1 VAAALALA
9 SWFPLRGRKL
19 RRVPLALWGSML
31 AHFGIAV
38 SLFGMASESAFSI
51 ERLVAVEAGDVVEVG
66 PFTASLRA
74 VEPVAGPNWTALQ
87 GDILVSRGGSETI
100 LQPQARYFTEPAQNT
115 SEAALLTRWDGQLY
129 AILGDAAGEGRWQLR
144 LWWKPFVTLIWYG
157 ALLIALGGLLSIFGH
172 LRGSARSRKIREEVA
187 RRRAEKER
195 RARA

>member
-1 VAAALALA
+1 
-9 SWFPLRGRKL
+9 
-19 RRVPLALWGSML
+19 M
-31 AHFGIAV
+31 
-38 SLFGMASESAFSI
+38 
-51 ERLVAVEAGDVVEVG
+51 
-66 PFTASLRA
+66 
-74 VEPVAGPNWTALQ
+74 
-87 GDILVSRGGSETI
+87 
-100 LQPQARYFTEPAQNT
+100 
-115 SEAALLTRWDGQLY
+115 LTRWDGQLY

>member
-1 VAAALALA
+1 
-9 SWFPLRGRKL
+9 
-19 RRVPLALWGSML
+19 M
-31 AHFGIAV
+31 
-38 SLFGMASESAFSI
+38 
-51 ERLVAVEAGDVVEVG
+51 VEVG